1 MGLSAWGSSEM
12 LIVLY
17 HTHKQSN
24 EGMRLKNKIN
34 FKKKKTKMM
43 SKNLTDVLLSCTFEL
58 WLHFA
63 HVLMAASTIQF
74 HLVLWPL
81 SGQKVKWLPHE
92 KNRNYPLNPLQ
103 DSFKAAVISFYPTT
117 KCFYSSLRHVDADWV
132 WRHQLSA
139 EEEDLWGAAS
149 LPRSSFF
156 TTWLR
161 RMGPEY
167 YRGTWALRWC
177 WSTQNVNPTSGFH
190 TRKQHP
196 LTTHARANATR

>member
-1 MGLSAWGSSEM
+1 
-12 LIVLY
+12 
-17 HTHKQSN
+17 
-24 EGMRLKNKIN
+24 
-34 FKKKKTKMM
+34 MM

-117 KCFYSSLRHVDADWV
+117 KRFYSSLRHVDADWV

-139 EEEDLWGAAS
+139 EEEDLWGRGGGLFFLHYLTKADGTRVLPRHLSVAMMLIHSECEPDLRLSHPKAAS
-149 LPRSSFF
+149 SHD
-156 TTWLR
+156 T
-161 RMGPEY
+161 
-167 YRGTWALRWC
+167 C
-177 WSTQNVNPTSGFH
+177 
-190 TRKQHP
+190 TR
-196 LTTHARANATR
+196 